1 MIKSIYSK
9 YFQKSKSF
17 LYPALGI
24 KKDSKFKPTGTYIAV
39 DGLIHPED
47 VRFVCT
53 FEKKKSKEFEQFE
66 LDMLIKNPLFI
77 EKIEMGDGCAYI
89 FDFEIYVNDWFNF
102 IMGKYSKLSN
112 VLKRAIKNHYGAN
125 TSEYQ
130 YIDSYLHPQEY
141 YDIYANLLDV
151 DVDVLKSTKEL
162 CNPCD
167 MEKESLKLPKKYL
180 EKLTK
185 TA

>member
-1 MIKSIYSK
+1 MIKGIYGK

-24 KKDSKFKPTGTYIAV
+24 RKDNKFKPTGTYISV
-39 DGLIHPED
+39 EGLINPED
-47 VRFVCT
+47 VRFICT
-53 FEKKKSKEFEQFE
+53 FDKKESKEFKEFE
-66 LDMLIKNPLFI
+66 VDMLIKNPLYI
-77 EKIEMGDGCAYI
+77 EKFDLGDHTAYV
-89 FDFEIYVNDWFNF
+89 FDYEIYSNDWFNF

-112 VLKRAIKNHYGAN
+112 VLKRAIKAHYGPN
-125 TSEYQ
+125 SSEYK
-130 YIDSYLHPQEY
+130 YIDTYLYPEEY
-141 YDIYANLLDV
+141 YDTYASLLDV

-180 EKLTK
+180 EKLNK
-185 TA
+185 TT